1 VIGRDRRDRRDRGS
15 VTAELAVGL
24 PAVAL
29 LLVALLTVASA
40 AVAQTRCTDAAR
52 AGARAAALGE
62 ADGTVLATAR
72 RVAGDGAAVAVSRSD
87 GWVTVAVSS
96 PVGSGSW
103 HGSPLHAHATA
114 VARAEP

>member
-1 VIGRDRRDRRDRGS
+1 MTGASRSDRGS
-15 VTAELAVGL
+15 VTAELAIGL

-62 ADGTVLATAR
+62 SDGEVETTAR
-72 RVAGDGAAVAVSRSD
+72 RLAGEDATIAVSRA
-87 GWVTVAVSS
+87 GEWVTVEVSS
-96 PVGSGSW
+96 PVGVASW
-103 HGSPLHAHATA
+103 GGSPLRAGASA
-114 VARAEP
+114 VARVEP

>member
-1 VIGRDRRDRRDRGS
+1 VTAAHRGDRGS

-62 ADGTVLATAR
+62 PDGAVASTAR
-72 RVAGDGAAVAVSRSD
+72 RLAGPDSSTAVSRA
-87 GWVTVAVSS
+87 GQWVTVEVSS
-96 PVGSGSW
+96 QVGPGLWAASSLRARA
-103 HGSPLHAHATA
+103 SA
-114 VARAEP
+114 VARVEP

>member
-1 VIGRDRRDRRDRGS
+1 VRSAGGRDRGS

-24 PAVAL
+24 PAVVL

-62 ADGTVLATAR
+62 PDGEVVATAR
-72 RVAGDGAAVAVSRSD
+72 RLAGDGAAVSVSRSE
-87 GWVTVAVSS
+87 GWVTVTVSDA
-96 PVGSGSW
+96 VGSWSGT
-103 HGSPLHAHATA
+103 PLRAHASA

>member
-1 VIGRDRRDRRDRGS
+1 MTSAGGRDRGS

-24 PAVAL
+24 PAVVL

-52 AGARAAALGE
+52 AGARSAALGE
-62 ADGTVLATAR
+62 PDGEVVATAR
-72 RVAGDGAAVAVSRSD
+72 RLAGVGAEVAVSRAE
-87 GWVTVAVSS
+87 GWVTVTVSDAV
-96 PVGSGSW
+96 GAWRGT
-103 HGSPLHAHATA
+103 PLRAHAAA

>member
-1 VIGRDRRDRRDRGS
+1 MTARRRGDRGS

-40 AVAQTRCTDAAR
+40 AIAQTRCSDAAR

-62 ADGTVLATAR
+62 PDATVVETAR
-72 RVAGDGAAVAVSRSD
+72 RVGGEGAAVAVSRAG
-87 GWVTVAVSS
+87 GWVTVDVSAAVGSWRGS
-96 PVGSGSW
+96 PVR
-103 HGSPLHAHATA
+103 AHAAA
-114 VARAEP
+114 VARVEP

>member
-1 VIGRDRRDRRDRGS
+1 MTSAGRHDRGS

-24 PAVAL
+24 PAVVV

-52 AGARAAALGE
+52 AGARSAALGE
-62 ADGTVLATAR
+62 PDGEVVATAR
-72 RVAGDGAAVAVSRSD
+72 RLAGDGAAVAVSRSE
-87 GWVTVAVSS
+87 GWVTVTVSDA
-96 PVGSGSW
+96 VGSWRGT
-103 HGSPLHAHATA
+103 PLRAHATA

>member
-1 VIGRDRRDRRDRGS
+1 MSAARRGDRGS

-29 LLVALLTVASA
+29 FLVALLTIASA

-62 ADGTVLATAR
+62 PDGTVTATAR
-72 RVAGDGAAVAVSRSD
+72 RVGGQEATVAVSRAS
-87 GWVTVAVSS
+87 GWVTVDVSDA
-96 PVGSGSW
+96 VGSW
-103 HGSPLHAHATA
+103 RGSPLRAHASA
-114 VARAEP
+114 VARVEP